1 MNLNLRPTGVVRL
14 QSTGKTEWFFNQTL
28 SDKKAAL
35 KKYAMDGISNDAD
48 AICAECW
55 PIVRPCAKKASDNPH
70 YGCVQKCCS
79 FLHRWT
85 VCESCIDH
93 HLNPLKVD
101 NPARMREAEK
111 FRRVFSRLPDDVQR
125 HILEY
130 VPAVFEFVRL
140 VARIPRDRLL
150 DSYTNLPKS
159 AWQTALNCMRNHY
172 MASGLGSNP
181 SRKAIC
187 EEIKR
192 MRATVSSADE
202 TYIIRDY
209 DYVQSMTW
217 KCLRFSTRKVL
228 VLNQIKDCLYS
239 AKKNE

>member
-1 MNLNLRPTGVVRL
+1 MNFNLRPTGVVL
-14 QSTGKTEWFFNQTL
+14 LPSTQKTQWLFNQTL

-35 KKYAMDGISNDAD
+35 KKYATEGISNDTD

-70 YGCVQKCCS
+70 YGCTQKCCS

-101 NPARMREAEK
+101 NQARMREAEK
-111 FRRVFSRLPDDVQR
+111 FRRVFSRLPEDVQR
-125 HILEY
+125 QILDY

-140 VARIPRDRLL
+140 VARIPSDRLL

-159 AWQTALNCMRNHY
+159 AWQTSLNFMRNYY
-172 MASGLGSNP
+172 MGTGLNSNS

-187 EEIKR
+187 DEVKR
-192 MRATVSSADE
+192 QREAVSNTDE

-209 DYVQSMTW
+209 DYIQSMTW
-217 KCLRFSTRKVL
+217 KGVRFANRKAL
-228 VLNQIKDCLYS
+228 VLNQIKDCLY
-239 AKKNE
+239 AVKKNE